1 MSRLPDQ
8 ISYDDSNG
16 PSITVRAYPEAVK
29 VTYRNVFRLIPDI
42 YTTQF
47 PEVKFFVHV
56 GVNNSTRRFQLE
68 RRGRKG
74 PYSEA
79 DVDGEKFDDE
89 WENDDNEWGRVPDE
103 IKTEIDVGAIV
114 EKLSRDGYVKYH
126 FFNSNQFTIHETRQ
140 ALLTKPRPF

>member
-1 MSRLPDQ
+1 
-8 ISYDDSNG
+8 
-16 PSITVRAYPEAVK
+16 
-29 VTYRNVFRLIPDI
+29 
-42 YTTQF
+42 
-47 PEVKFFVHV
+47 V